1 MFENGKTEGKSGWK
15 CICKCFVNYRWKGLT
30 GRYGYGIIEMS
41 REENEVQKV
50 SE

>member
-1 MFENGKTEGKSGWK
+1 MREGKSGWK

-30 GRYGYGIIEMS
+30 GGELCDIIEMS
-41 REENEVQKV
+41 RKENEMMVQKV